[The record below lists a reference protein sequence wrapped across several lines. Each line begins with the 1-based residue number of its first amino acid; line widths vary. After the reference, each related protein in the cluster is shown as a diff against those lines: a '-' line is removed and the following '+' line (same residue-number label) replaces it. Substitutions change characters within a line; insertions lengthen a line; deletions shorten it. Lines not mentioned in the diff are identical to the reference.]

1 MMVFLAV
8 LCAALAAFLFPK
20 GSSPAMQRL
29 GDQFRRPAL
38 RKPPAWPWAHDHADQ
53 SADERRGPRG
63 RRATDGH
70 IPWSRAPDRMREDG
84 FRPPMLARAR
94 RTGAPAAGIEEQ
106 AGRSGHAAQET
117 SKGAGAA
124 QRRDVLLRRIAAGT
138 SGVLC
143 MVTLGGTFGAVIGVL
158 VAVAV
163 WFAFGRLG
171 NAERRRRRA
180 RLIADLPVVVDLLA
194 ACLRG
199 GAPWHEAVTAVADS
213 VGGPLGDEL
222 QAVSVRIRLGADPAE
237 AWLALAEE
245 PMLAPLARTA
255 VRAASTG
262 AALAPTL
269 SRLARDQRRIA
280 RSAAAAR
287 ARAAGIRALAPLGL
301 CFLPAFV
308 LLGVVPAVAG
318 IASTILLPR

>member
-1 MMVFLAV
+1 MAGV
-8 LCAALAAFLFPK
+8 LCA
-20 GSSPAMQRL
+20 
-29 GDQFRRPAL
+29 
-38 RKPPAWPWAHDHADQ
+38 
-53 SADERRGPRG
+53 
-63 RRATDGH
+63 
-70 IPWSRAPDRMREDG
+70 
-84 FRPPMLARAR
+84 
-94 RTGAPAAGIEEQ
+94 
-106 AGRSGHAAQET
+106 
-117 SKGAGAA
+117 
-124 QRRDVLLRRIAAGT
+124 
-138 SGVLC
+138 
-143 MVTLGGTFGAVIGVL
+143 VTLGGPTGTTIGVL

-163 WFAFGRLG
+163 WFSFGRLG

-180 RLIADLPVVVDLLA
+180 RLVADLPVAVDLLA

-199 GAPWHEAVTAVADS
+199 GAPWHDAVTAVADA

-222 QAVSVRIRLGADPAE
+222 RAVSIQIRLGADPAE
-237 AWLALAEE
+237 AWLTLAKE

-262 AALAPTL
+262 AALAPSL
-269 SRLARDQRRIA
+269 SRLARDQRRVA

-287 ARAAGIRALAPLGL
+287 ARSAGIRALAPLGL